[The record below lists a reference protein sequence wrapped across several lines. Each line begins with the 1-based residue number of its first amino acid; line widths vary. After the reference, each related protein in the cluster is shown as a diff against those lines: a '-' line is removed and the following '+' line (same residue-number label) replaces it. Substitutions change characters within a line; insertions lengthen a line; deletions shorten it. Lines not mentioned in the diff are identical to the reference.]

1 MIINADNDIDR
12 FFDVVADTKGCGRKY
27 VDAVVDHSFASQFT
41 SWRDR
46 GVPVE
51 PGHLV
56 QLVQVTPPD
65 HGLYQEHPKH
75 HHHHHDQ
82 LNNVIDITI
91 AADAS
96 AEPSWSKR
104 RSRREGSTV
113 VGSL

>member
-1 MIINADNDIDR
+1 MILII
-12 FFDVVADTKGCGRKY
+12 TLMLSLK
-27 VDAVVDHSFASQFT
+27 AVVGNMLMLLLIIVIASQFT

-56 QLVQVTPPD
+56 QLVQVTPSD
-65 HGLYQEHPKH
+65 QHHRGLYQEHHHQH

-82 LNNVIDITI
+82 LNNGIDNAI

-104 RSRREGSTV
+104 GSRGEGTSV

>member
-1 MIINADNDIDR
+1 MIMNADNDIDHY
-12 FFDVVADTKGCGRKY
+12 FDVVADTKGCGRKY
-27 VDAVVDHSFASQFT
+27 FDHSIASQFT

-56 QLVQVTPPD
+56 QLVQVTSSD
-65 HGLYQEHPKH
+65 QHHHGLYQEHQKH
-75 HHHHHDQ
+75 HHKHLDQ
-82 LNNVIDITI
+82 LNNGIDNTI

>member
-1 MIINADNDIDR
+1 MIMNADNDIDHY
-12 FFDVVADTKGCGRKY
+12 FDVVLILK
-27 VDAVVDHSFASQFT
+27 AVVGNMLMLLLIIASQFT

-56 QLVQVTPPD
+56 QLVQVTPSD
-65 HGLYQEHPKH
+65 HSLYQEHQKRH
-75 HHHHHDQ
+75 RHHHDQ
-82 LNNVIDITI
+82 LNNGIDNTI

-96 AEPSWSKR
+96 AEPSWPKR
-104 RSRREGSTV
+104 RSRGEGSTV

>member
-1 MIINADNDIDR
+1 MLLLILNAEVGNMMMLLLIILI
-12 FFDVVADTKGCGRKY
+12 
-27 VDAVVDHSFASQFT
+27 ASQFT

-56 QLVQVTPPD
+56 QLVQVTSSDQHHP
-65 HGLYQEHPKH
+65 GLYQEL
-75 HHHHHDQ
+75 HHHHHDDQ
-82 LNNVIDITI
+82 LNNGVDNTI

-104 RSRREGSTV
+104 GSRGEGTSV

>member
-1 MIINADNDIDR
+1 MILII
-12 FFDVVADTKGCGRKY
+12 TLMLSLK
-27 VDAVVDHSFASQFT
+27 AVVGNMLMLLLIIVIASQFT

-56 QLVQVTPPD
+56 QLVQVTSSD
-65 HGLYQEHPKH
+65 QHHLYLYLYQEHPKH

-82 LNNVIDITI
+82 LNNGIDNTI

-104 RSRREGSTV
+104 GPRREGTSV

>member
-1 MIINADNDIDR
+1 MILIISLMLSLIL
-12 FFDVVADTKGCGRKY
+12 K
-27 VDAVVDHSFASQFT
+27 AVVGNMSMLLLIIVIASQFT

-56 QLVQVTPPD
+56 QLVQVTPSD

-82 LNNVIDITI
+82 LNNGIDNTI